1 MTVTAF
7 NNQIFNLC
15 QTYKL
20 DLETFY
26 DVLEARP
33 TEDKLTMCALVS
45 AQKCL
50 LCLGDLARY
59 KETIQET
66 CNYGVARQHYQKA
79 RIFHN
84 SFSAIFTLKLV
95 SFRRATWTRATAAP
109 STSWPSSPSKRSASS
124 KPSTTT
130 CDAYRSVH
138 NLLLLLHVLHI
149 D

>member
-1 MTVTAF
+1 MGNSVVWELLPSNALTLSF
-7 NNQIFNLC
+7 L

-79 RIFHN
+79 SNEIVGR
-84 SFSAIFTLKLV
+84 
-95 SFRRATWTRATAAP
+95 
-109 STSWPSSPSKRSASS
+109 
-124 KPSTTT
+124 
-130 CDAYRSVH
+130 
-138 NLLLLLHVLHI
+138 
-149 D
+149 

>member
-1 MTVTAF
+1 MMSSSYFT
-7 NNQIFNLC
+7 LC

-33 TEDKLTMCALVS
+33 TEDKLTMCALIS

-79 RIFHN
+79 SNVLDLEGEMTEPSFIMIDHWIIFV
-84 SFSAIFTLKLV
+84 AI
-95 SFRRATWTRATAAP
+95 
-109 STSWPSSPSKRSASS
+109 
-124 KPSTTT
+124 TTT
-130 CDAYRSVH
+130 KMISK
-138 NLLLLLHVLHI
+138 
-149 D
+149 